1 MRILNLKIRIALL
14 WVFMAI
20 ITVANSVHELMQKDL
35 MGETFGEAFSGTAA
49 INISPIF
56 VLVPLVMAIL
66 TVSLKDRGSRLTNIV
81 VGAIWALNIIGFLVG
96 VIMTKY
102 VPLIILNIAGVVVTV
117 LIFVYALRWS
127 RYE

>member
-1 MRILNLKIRIALL
+1 MGIINLKIRIALL
-14 WVFMAI
+14 WVSVAV
-20 ITVANSVHELMQKDL
+20 ITVANSVYELMQRDF
-35 MGETFGEAFSGTAA
+35 MEETFGEAFGGTVVT
-49 INISPIF
+49 NISPIF

-81 VGAIWALNIIGFLVG
+81 VGIIWTLDIVGFLIG

-102 VPLIILNIAGVVVTV
+102 VPLIILNIVAVVALVM
-117 LIFVYALRWS
+117 ICIYALRWP